1 MMTDTRFSDRIRPLR
16 DEIDRIDSQIL
27 TLLARR
33 QDQVD
38 QVAAL
43 KKNVTYLCTIRPGK
57 RT

>member
-1 MMTDTRFSDRIRPLR
+1 MTDTRFSDRIRPLR

-43 KKNVTYLCTIRPGK
+43 KKK
-57 RT
+57 M